1 MNYFYAVGISISLAI
16 TSEIFIEIGYFFSVL
31 WKKTK
36 VDVFFWTHCRRSHN
50 INSQSSFNVYV
61 NVSDVNV

>member
-36 VDVFFWTHCRRSHN
+36 VDVFFSEHTVQDRTTSIHSRRLTFMSM
-50 INSQSSFNVYV
+50 SAMST
-61 NVSDVNV
+61 